1 MAYELRI
8 SDWSSDVCSSDLV
21 GRKQVVDAGAVAA
34 VRADFLTRQAERNNK
49 RFRGENGIV
58 DDFLRLHVE
67 FIIAGDPLT
76 VELVDHKRNADFGTV
91 AALEAPTAPKFG
103 GDGVAVAN
111 ELLNTRHARG
121 HRGRQ
126 TLVRKSTRLNSS
138 HYCASCLQSS
148 ASQHTKM

>member
-34 VRADFLTRQAERNNK
+34 VRADFLTRQAERNNR

-58 DDFLRLHVE
+58 DDFLRLNVE

-76 VELVDHKRNADFGTV
+76 VELVDHKRNADFGNV
-91 AALEAPTAPKFG
+91 EALEAPKAPKFG
-103 GDGVAVAN
+103 GSGVGVDN
-111 ELLNTRHARG
+111 EAIER
-121 HRGRQ
+121 
-126 TLVRKSTRLNSS
+126 
-138 HYCASCLQSS
+138 ASCREGGW
-148 ASQHTKM
+148 KVGRREG

>member
-58 DDFLRLHVE
+58 DDFLRLNVE

-91 AALEAPTAPKFG
+91 EALEAPTAPQFG
-103 GDGVAVAN
+103 GDGVAVEN
-111 ELLNTRHARG
+111 EGLKTRKGQG
-121 HRGRQ
+121 HRGWQ
-126 TLVRKSTRLNSS
+126 NRKPVDVVGDGIKLRKGSW
-138 HYCASCLQSS
+138 
-148 ASQHTKM
+148 